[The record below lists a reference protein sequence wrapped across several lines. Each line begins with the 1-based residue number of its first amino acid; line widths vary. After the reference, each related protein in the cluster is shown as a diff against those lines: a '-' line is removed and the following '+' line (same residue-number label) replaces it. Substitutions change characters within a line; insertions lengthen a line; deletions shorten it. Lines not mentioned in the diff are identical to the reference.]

1 MAYCGSCI
9 SFEERIE
16 GKCKCNKLNIPC
28 KAGQKACMYF
38 KNKSGGKAEEGGDGN
53 A

>member
-9 SFEERIE
+9 GFEENEE
-16 GKCKCNKLNIPC
+16 GKCKCQKLNIPC

-38 KNKSGGKAEEGGDGN
+38 NKKNDGFTN
-53 A
+53 S